1 MASYKERMENLAELN
16 KSYNFTPEQYYKMAS
31 YKVGETGRSM
41 VGADRGR
48 GAATA
53 QKDEAVRKRR
63 IVDYLK
69 KAKESAIKRGVY
81 NQKVFDQITAEAGN
95 YV

>member
-16 KSYNFTPEQYYKMAS
+16 KVYNFTPEQYYKMAS
-31 YKVGETGRSM
+31 YKVNERDGSM
-41 VGADRGR
+41 VGADRGK
-48 GAATA
+48 A
-53 QKDEAVRKRR
+53 QKSDANRKKR

-69 KAKESAIKRGVY
+69 KAKESAIRRGVY
-81 NQKVFDQITAEAGN
+81 NQKVFDRISAEAQN